1 MGSPGFYPRSP
12 LDLGYSF
19 RMRILLF
26 IGFLLLNFLVL
37 SGCGYKTMLQ
47 SSGSSASATSER
59 APRLAVRALR
69 NDSPEPWLDR
79 ILGDSLRREVG
90 SRSTVRLVNDPAQAE
105 LILRGRIHPLV
116 TQSQSFSSF
125 VAALE
130 YSITLQADLEI
141 VRASGEVIRLDPAM
155 LTESD
160 VYLASADIEVTRTH
174 RLEALRRLSDV
185 LASRVADT
193 VELMQRPIQAPGG
206 GEEER

>member
-1 MGSPGFYPRSP
+1 
-12 LDLGYSF
+12 
-19 RMRILLF
+19 MRLLLF
-26 IGFLLLNFLVL
+26 VGFLLFNLLVL

-47 SSGSSASATSER
+47 GRDSSESVDSDR

-79 ILGDSLRREVG
+79 ILSDSLRREVG

-105 LILRGRIHPLV
+105 LVLRGRIRPLV

-130 YSITLQADLEI
+130 YSVTLQADLEI
-141 VRASGEVIRLDPAM
+141 VRSSGEVIRLDPAM

-193 VELMQRPIQAPGG
+193 VELMQRPIQTPGD
-206 GEEER
+206 EEKEQ